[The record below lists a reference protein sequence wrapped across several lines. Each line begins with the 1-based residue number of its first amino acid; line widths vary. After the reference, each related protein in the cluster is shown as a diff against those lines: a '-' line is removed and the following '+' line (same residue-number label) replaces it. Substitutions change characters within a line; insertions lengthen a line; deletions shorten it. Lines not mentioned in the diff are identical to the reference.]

1 MTQEMMQVRLRAG
14 YGKQQVLRDVQFTL
28 QAGEALGLIG
38 TSGAGKTTLVM
49 ALLGLLEWRGGHAEG
64 EVIVGGQ
71 NLLALSG
78 REARRIR
85 GKQIALIPQSPMT
98 ALNAAVSLRAHFE
111 EAWKA
116 HEGGG
121 RGALD
126 ARLAELLPETGADQ
140 RGTGPA
146 GADRARSP
154 ASARRADCG

>member
-85 GKQIALIPQSPMT
+85 GKQIT
-98 ALNAAVSLRAHFE
+98 KHDVGAAAEKRIA
-111 EAWKA
+111 K
-116 HEGGG
+116 HEHIAAT
-121 RGALD
+121 RP
-126 ARLAELLPETGADQ
+126 ARQTP
-140 RGTGPA
+140 
-146 GADRARSP
+146 ARSW
-154 ASARRADCG
+154 RRRCSWSK